1 MYYRL
6 FKLIFIQKQWLKLTQ
21 DFSDFF
27 PGYKMP
33 GITRQ
38 KSKIIMIHIIYVYMS
53 TYYRLFKLIFIQP
66 Y

>member
-6 FKLIFIQKQWLKLTQ
+6 FKLNLFKDSGYNSQ

-33 GITRQ
+33 WIKTEEQ
-38 KSKIIMIHIIYVYMS
+38 NY
-53 TYYRLFKLIFIQP
+53 TKL
-66 Y
+66 